1 MAWISRIEKSLP
13 VWGWSSSDLAARI
26 RLWRH
31 RARSR
36 RQLLWLDERQ
46 LRDIGLDRL
55 TVREEAYK
63 PFWRG

>member
-1 MAWISRIEKSLP
+1 MAWTSRIEKSLP
-13 VWGWSSSDLAARI
+13 ARGLSLGDLAARI

-46 LRDIGLDRL
+46 LRDIGLDRV
-55 TVREEAYK
+55 TAQEEAYK
-63 PFWRG
+63 PFWRV